1 MKYRAKT
8 TFQHNGGLYVAGA
21 DVPVSGRMADVL
33 VSLGRVESYEDRAV
47 KAEPKGKTAKNKSAY
62 KRRDM
67 RAKEE

>member
-21 DVPVSGRMADVL
+21 DVPVTGRMADVL
-33 VSLGRVESYEDRAV
+33 VSIGRVELYEDRAV
-47 KAEPKGKTAKNKSAY
+47 KADPKGKPAKKKGAY

-67 RAKEE
+67 QAEE

>member
-21 DVPVSGRMADVL
+21 DVPVSGRMADLL
-33 VSLGRVESYEDRAV
+33 VQLGRVESHEDEEV
-47 KAEPKGKTAKNKSAY
+47 KPAKKASKKRAY

-67 RAKEE
+67 QAEEE